1 MTTKVQQW
9 GNSLALRIPRSFAK
23 DIHLEKG
30 ASVDLSVKEGR
41 LVIEPS
47 RRQTLLLSALLG
59 KITKENL
66 HAETDLGS
74 ATGNEAW

>member
-23 DIHLEKG
+23 DVHLQKG
-30 ASVDLSVKEGR
+30 ASVNLSVKGGK

-47 RRQTLLLSALLG
+47 RRQKFFLSALLG
-59 KITKENL
+59 KIKRGNL
-66 HAETDLGS
+66 HTEVDLGGS
-74 ATGNEAW
+74 VGNEVW